1 MITKEQLRAEVNQF
15 LIEKP
20 REWRKG
26 QAVFNFIDAKYN
38 VARDVQL
45 LHGIDCFYSD
55 DRIDDFLEKSLELIN
70 EQNIN

>member
-26 QAVFNFIDAKYN
+26 QAVFNFIDAEYN

-45 LHGIDCFYSD
+45 LHGIDCFYND
-55 DRIDDFLEKSLELIN
+55 EKINAFIDKCVELIN
-70 EQNIN
+70 QQN